1 MESFDD
7 WTILEL
13 KDYLLQHDI
22 LIKDINGK
30 NGNVVRKDLIKA
42 VKKIHQIIKNI
53 NYHLKNYILKNLQ
66 F

>member
-30 NGNVVRKDLIKA
+30 NVML
-42 VKKIHQIIKNI
+42 
-53 NYHLKNYILKNLQ
+53 
-66 F
+66 